1 MKASKVRRP
10 TATARPADDPP
21 ASGEPGPGQMP
32 RFRGT
37 QMLSTVFAERWILLW
52 VWLLLIVVFTVL
64 QPHAFFTFGNAQT
77 ILGSQSTLAFV
88 SLAVLFPLLAG
99 EFDLSVG
106 ATLGLATSAVAV
118 LNVRL
123 GWPIAVVVI
132 VSLAIGGLVGAV
144 NGFFVVSV
152 GVDGIITTLA
162 VGTLATGVT
171 YAITNYVT
179 ISGVSNALV
188 SVMTN
193 QVMGIPYSFFYGVIT
208 AAVIWYVLRYTP
220 LGQYLLFV
228 GRSRD
233 VARLSG
239 LNVQRI
245 RFGSFVVAGLLAGG
259 GWHCLGGHRR
269 VRRPDG
275 RHDLP
280 SPRVLSGVSWRHH
293 HHPRAIQP
301 ARHHRGGVLPGH
313 RDHWTANHGPV
324 RLGAAGLLRDLV
336 AICGH
341 GLGASPASAQRVGQ
355 HRMSPG
361 PRRGR
366 PGRPGEHGWI
376 ARGEFQ

>member
-1 MKASKVRRP
+1 MTRPWKGARLEKGIRMKASKVRRL
-10 TATARPADDPP
+10 TATARPADDAPADDAP
-21 ASGEPGPGQMP
+21 ASGEPGPEQMP
-32 RFRGT
+32 RFHGA

-144 NGFFVVSV
+144 NGFFVVWV

-245 RFGSFVVAGLLAGG
+245 RFGSFVVANA
-259 GWHCLGGHRR
+259 
-269 VRRPDG
+269 
-275 RHDLP
+275 
-280 SPRVLSGVSWRHH
+280 
-293 HHPRAIQP
+293 
-301 ARHHRGGVLPGH
+301 
-313 RDHWTANHGPV
+313 ANHSRVFSRSKRSSTLSV
-324 RLGAAGLLRDLV
+324 RALLDIERTTSRGA
-336 AICGH
+336 
-341 GLGASPASAQRVGQ
+341 
-355 HRMSPG
+355 
-361 PRRGR
+361 
-366 PGRPGEHGWI
+366 
-376 ARGEFQ
+376 

>member
-1 MKASKVRRP
+1 MKASKVRTP
-10 TATARPADDPP
+10 TGTARPADVPA
-21 ASGEPGPGQMP
+21 ASGEPQRGPVP
-32 RFRGT
+32 RFRGV
-37 QMLSTVFAERWILLW
+37 QMLSTVFAERWILLC

-64 QPHAFFTFGNAQT
+64 RPAAFFTFGNAQT

-118 LNVRL
+118 LNVHL
-123 GWPIAVVVI
+123 KWPIAIVVI

-179 ISGVSNALV
+179 ISGVSNSLV

-193 QVMGIPYSFFYGVIT
+193 QVLGIPYSFFYGVI
-208 AAVIWYVLRYTP
+208 AAGVIWYVLRYTAI
-220 LGQYLLFV
+220 GQYVLFV

-245 RFGSFVVAGLLAGG
+245 RFGSFIAAGLLAGLAG
-259 GWHCLGGHRR
+259 IVLAGTVGSADPTVGTTFLLPAYSAAFLGATTITPGRFNPLGTIVAVYFLATGITGLQIMGLSDWVQQVFYGISLLFAVTVSVLARR
-269 VRRPDG
+269 RRK
-275 RHDLP
+275 L
-280 SPRVLSGVSWRHH
+280 
-293 HHPRAIQP
+293 P
-301 ARHHRGGVLPGH
+301 AR
-313 RDHWTANHGPV
+313 TA
-324 RLGAAGLLRDLV
+324 
-336 AICGH
+336 
-341 GLGASPASAQRVGQ
+341 
-355 HRMSPG
+355 
-361 PRRGR
+361 
-366 PGRPGEHGWI
+366 
-376 ARGEFQ
+376 

>member
-245 RFGSFVVAGLLAGG
+245 RFGSFVVAGLLAGLAG
-259 GWHCLGGHRR
+259 IVLAGTVGSADPTVGTTFL
-269 VRRPDG
+269 
-275 RHDLP
+275 LP
-280 SPRVLSGVSWRHH
+280 AYS
-293 HHPRAIQP
+293 A
-301 ARHHRGGVLPGH
+301 AF
-313 RDHWTANHGPV
+313 
-324 RLGAAGLLRDLV
+324 LGATT
-336 AICGH
+336 IT
-341 GLGASPASAQRVGQ
+341 
-355 HRMSPG
+355 
-361 PRRGR
+361 
-366 PGRPGEHGWI
+366 PGRFNPLGTIVAVYFLATGITGLQIMGLSDWVQQVFYGI
-376 ARGEFQ
+376 SLLFAVTVSVLARRRRSVSVSTE